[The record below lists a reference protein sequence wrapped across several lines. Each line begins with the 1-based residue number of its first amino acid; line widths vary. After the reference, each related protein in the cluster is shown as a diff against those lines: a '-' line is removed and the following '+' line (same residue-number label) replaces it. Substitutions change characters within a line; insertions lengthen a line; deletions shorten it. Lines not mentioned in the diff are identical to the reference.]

1 MTYNSVPVDCC
12 AESRE
17 PLGQI
22 IGETRDAQMEVVQEI
37 GAITQWEAFKEIGC
51 SRLAARVKDL
61 KKAGYPITKIMETTR
76 NRYGKKVSF
85 AKYSLKKEVEQ

>member
-1 MTYNSVPVDCC
+1 MT
-12 AESRE
+12 
-17 PLGQI
+17 Q
-22 IGETRDAQMEVVQEI
+22 TQMILRYMQEN

-61 KKAGYPITKIMETTR
+61 KRAGYPITKVMETTR

-85 AKYSLKKEVEQ
+85 AKYSLKKEDDCEN